1 MATDRTEGFPMV
13 DMACELVDRAKTIP
27 DPRRQ
32 CRNLKHR
39 LEDIL
44 VLGFCGV
51 LAGGDD
57 FVEIADWAA
66 VNVAFFR
73 TFLELPHGIP
83 SHDTFNRVFATV
95 KPAALQQVLLPW
107 LLQRRGLPGEW
118 VHLDGKAMRHTRR
131 NSTGLGALHV
141 VSAWAGQAGLTLGQV
156 AVEAKSN
163 EITAMPQL
171 LELLDLREKV
181 VTADAMGCQREVAQ
195 TIVEQGGDYVLA
207 VKDNQPTLHAEVRAA
222 FAAAPAK
229 PAPAHREY
237 TTEDEG
243 HGRQERRT
251 VRVLPAARQLSP
263 SVSGAWLGL
272 LTLVMVV
279 RVVTCQATGAV
290 TTEVSYFISS
300 LRPNGRRI
308 GRAIRGHWGIEN
320 GLHWVLDVVFRED
333 ARRLYERT
341 AAENVAFLN
350 RLAVS
355 LLRGDPSKGSLK
367 VKRKRAGWNIQYLAQ
382 LLGFPSI

>member
-1 MATDRTEGFPMV
+1 MA

-44 VLGFCGV
+44 VLGFCGM

-107 LLQRRGLPGEW
+107 LVQRRGLPGEW

-141 VSAWAGQAGLTLGQV
+141 VSAWAGQTGLTLGQV

-171 LELLDLREKV
+171 LELLDLRRKV
-181 VTADAMGCQREVAQ
+181 VTTDAMGCQKEIAR
-195 TIVEQGGDYVLA
+195 TIVGQGGDYVLA
-207 VKDNQPTLHAEVRAA
+207 VKDNQPTLHAAVQAA
-222 FAAAPAK
+222 FATAPTK
-229 PAPAHREY
+229 PAPAHRSY
-237 TTEDEG
+237 TTEGEG
-243 HGRQERRT
+243 HGRHERRT
-251 VRVLPAARQLSP
+251 VRVLPAARHLSR
-263 SVSGAWLGL
+263 SQCRAWLGL
-272 LTLVMVV
+272 LSLVMVA
-279 RVVTCQATGAV
+279 RVVTCRATGAV
-290 TTEVSYFISS
+290 TTE
-300 LRPNGRRI
+300 
-308 GRAIRGHWGIEN
+308 
-320 GLHWVLDVVFRED
+320 
-333 ARRLYERT
+333 
-341 AAENVAFLN
+341 
-350 RLAVS
+350 
-355 LLRGDPSKGSLK
+355 
-367 VKRKRAGWNIQYLAQ
+367 
-382 LLGFPSI
+382 

>member
-1 MATDRTEGFPMV
+1 MV
-13 DMACELVDRAKTIP
+13 VMACELVDRAKTIP

-39 LEDIL
+39 LEDII

-51 LAGGDD
+51 LAGCDD
-57 FVEIADWAA
+57 FVEIADWAQQ
-66 VNVAFFR
+66 NVVFFR

-83 SHDTFNRVFATV
+83 SHDTFNRVFTLV
-95 KPAALQQVLLPW
+95 KPAALQEVLLPW
-107 LLQRRGLPGEW
+107 LLQRRGLPGDW
-118 VHLDGKAMRHTRR
+118 VHVDGKTLRHTRR
-131 NSTGLGALHV
+131 KSTGLGALHV

-156 AVEAKSN
+156 AVDAKSN

-171 LELLDLREKV
+171 LELLDLRDKI
-181 VTADAMGCQREVAQ
+181 VTTDAMGCQKEVAQ
-195 TIVEQGGDYVLA
+195 TVVEGEGDYILA
-207 VKDNQPTLHAEVRAA
+207 VKDNQPTLHAEAQAA
-222 FAAAPAK
+222 FAAAAGQ

-237 TTEDEG
+237 TTEETG
-243 HGRQERRT
+243 HGRHERRT
-251 VRVLPAARQLSP
+251 VRVLPAARHLSAAQRE
-263 SVSGAWLGL
+263 AWLGL

-279 RVVTCQATGAV
+279 RVVTCQATGV
-290 TTEVSYFISS
+290 VSTEVSYFISS
-300 LRPNGRRI
+300 LRPNARRI
-308 GRAIRGHWGIEN
+308 GRAIRGHWSIEN

-333 ARRLYERT
+333 ARRLYDRT

-382 LLGFPSI
+382 LLGFPST